1 MTTLTRLLL
10 VRHGETAWNAVGR
23 VQGQLDVP
31 LSPKG
36 VWQAG
41 CLAQHL
47 AARRDVEPITAVIAS
62 PLARA
67 WLTAQAAAQALGLA
81 LEADARLRER
91 AFGIFQGHT
100 LEEISARWPEEFAQ
114 WRARDAQW
122 QIPQGES
129 GVQFIERSLAALTEC
144 SQRWA
149 GKTIL
154 LVVHGGVLDAAYRHA
169 QGLAWD
175 APRQHLML
183 NTAINRM
190 QATLTPWALQIME
203 WGDVSHLDTH
213 QMGAPLEG
221 SAP

>member
-1 MTTLTRLLL
+1 MDFTRLLL

-41 CLAQHL
+41 SLAQHL
-47 AARRDVEPITAVIAS
+47 AQRREIEPIDAVISS

-67 WLTAQAAAQALGLA
+67 WLTAQTVAQALGLE
-81 LEADARLRER
+81 LQVDARLSER
-91 AFGIFQGHT
+91 AFGIFEGHT
-100 LEEISARWPEEFAQ
+100 LEEISARWPMEFAQ

-122 QIPQGES
+122 VIPQGES
-129 GVQFIERSLAALTEC
+129 GEQFIQRSLAGLRDC

-149 GKTIL
+149 GKTL
-154 LVVHGGVLDAAYRHA
+154 VLVVHGGVLDVAYRHA
-169 QGLAWD
+169 HGLTWD

-190 QATLTPWALQIME
+190 RAAHAPWSLEMME
-203 WGDVSHLDTH
+203 WGDVSHLDTD
-213 QMGAPLEG
+213 QMGPALEG